1 MTKETQ
7 RLHDD
12 IRQAQRE
19 CNDEFFECQSECDIN
34 DQECNDECVTDLT
47 NCDLD
52 PDGGIFD
59 DTGYEP
65 IDYQSRHQST
75 PDFEESAREVVEKNA
90 PTQDVTNQPEEW
102 DKFWNESKLDQKD
115 IISEIT
121 SLAQLIDNA
130 QVTQYETL
138 DHSGRTSKKL
148 TIEYE
153 INHKGSS

>member
-1 MTKETQ
+1 MTKNTQ
-7 RLHDD
+7 
-12 IRQAQRE
+12 QAQRE

-34 DQECNDECVTDLT
+34 DQECNDECVIDLT

-59 DTGYEP
+59 DT
-65 IDYQSRHQST
+65 DYQSRHQST

-90 PTQDVTNQPEEW
+90 PTKVQDVTNQPEEW

>member
-1 MTKETQ
+1 MTNKTNTQ
-7 RLHDD
+7 
-12 IRQAQRE
+12 QAQRE

-59 DTGYEP
+59 DT
-65 IDYQSRHQST
+65 DYQSRHQST

-90 PTQDVTNQPEEW
+90 PTKTKDVTNQPEEW

>member
-59 DTGYEP
+59 D
-65 IDYQSRHQST
+65 YQSRHQST

-90 PTQDVTNQPEEW
+90 PTKTKDVTNQPEEW

>member
-1 MTKETQ
+1 MTKNTQ
-7 RLHDD
+7 
-12 IRQAQRE
+12 QAQRD

-59 DTGYEP
+59 D
-65 IDYQSRHQST
+65 YQSRHQST

-90 PTQDVTNQPEEW
+90 PIKDVTNQPEEW

-130 QVTQYETL
+130 QVTQYQYETL